1 MKSNVALILGAMVVA
16 GGVARAEVLS
26 FEVDKAHTSIGFAVK
41 HMVVSTTK
49 GSFNDFTGEFSVDPA
64 DPTTLSAKA
73 TIAATSVDT
82 ANEKRDGH
90 LRNEDF
96 FDVAKYPEIKF
107 ESTGAE
113 KTDDGILLKGNL
125 TIKDVTKEVSI
136 PVEVNGPVTG
146 PQGNTLYGFEGSTK
160 INRKDWGIVY
170 GGVLDNGGLMIG
182 DDVKIEISV
191 EGIQKK

>member
-1 MKSNVALILGAMVVA
+1 MKSNVAFMLGALVVA
-16 GGVARAEVLS
+16 GGVARAEVVS

-49 GSFNDFTGEFSVDPA
+49 GSFNDFSGEFSVDPA

-73 TIAATSVDT
+73 TIVATSVDT

-107 ESTGAE
+107 ESTGVE
-113 KTDDGILLKGNL
+113 KAGDGLILKGNL
-125 TIKDVTKEVSI
+125 TMKDVTKEISI
-136 PVEVNGPVTG
+136 PVEVNGPVND
-146 PQGNTLYGFEGSTK
+146 PWGNVRYGFEGSTK
-160 INRKDWGIVY
+160 INRKDWGINF
-170 GGVLDNGGLMIG
+170 GGVMDNGGLVVA